1 MHFLCIGV
9 DDSADCVLQQII
21 DEFKAIDGD
30 KFDIYLEKV
39 DSGDSTS
46 IICSIK
52 DDIAAGIDQKEFEI
66 IRIHVSNALADF
78 IIKEYEEKLI
88 SRIINTN
95 YCYFNSHEK
104 KDILELSLKTV
115 QNDDKN
121 LVNSLFQ
128 VHRRNVIVRRLIE
141 YLENSDSI
149 ILEGF
154 VNFRLKDYLRD
165 LEEVVEKA
173 IDDFLMEREYN
184 EFIKL
189 LKYFVDIQEPKFEVI
204 HVLVG
209 YDSKYVLLDEKHR
222 EITNECIR
230 EFVND
235 ISQGDINYDDLLV
248 SSLITMAPK
257 KVIIHSNGQFR
268 NKELL
273 ETIKNVFT
281 GKVVICSQCELCSHV
296 LANISRSNE

>member
-1 MHFLCIGV
+1 MQFLCIGV
-9 DDSADCVLQQII
+9 DEPADCILQRIT

-30 KFDIYLEKV
+30 KFGLILNTV
-39 DSGDSTS
+39 NSGDSTS
-46 IICSIK
+46 IICSLINK
-52 DDIAAGIDQKEFEI
+52 EAESLSQKELEI
-66 IRIHVSNALADF
+66 IRIHISNALADF
-78 IIKEYEEKLI
+78 IIQGYEEKLL

-95 YCYFNSHEK
+95 YCYFSSVEK
-104 KDILELSLKTV
+104 RSILELSLKIV
-115 QNDDKN
+115 KNEDKN

-141 YLENSDSI
+141 YLENSESI

-154 VNFRLKDYLRD
+154 VNFRLKDYIKD

-173 IDDFLMEREYN
+173 VDDFLMEREYN

-204 HVLVG
+204 HVLIS
-209 YDSKYVLLDEKHR
+209 YDGKYVLLDEKHR
-222 EITNECIR
+222 EITNECIQ

-257 KVIIHSNGQFR
+257 KVVIHSNGQFR

-273 ETIKNVFT
+273 ETIKNVFS
-281 GKVVICSQCELCSHV
+281 GKVVLCTQCELCSRSLV
-296 LANISRSNE
+296 NISRGNE